1 MAVELF
7 CDNASR
13 FSPWVSWI
21 IPYAIAYKNKESKHA
36 SLKRYLQELNKMF
49 TLRLSRVG
57 PVVSLTLWC
66 FVVYSTRRFV
76 ICLTFCHFISCFS
89 VLLALRLPR
98 LEKRELILVIFVR
111 LFDVCSFVFLGFLFL
126 LVSGKG
132 CGLWLWHS
140 LDFSLTFFF
149 KQGKHALKHTFVA
162 VICRSTSWKRT
173 LILGGQFLLCFY
185 HYLSK
190 KIQCHLTLNPHI
202 FLCKRRT
209 TRCVHE
215 KHNVSSKCK
224 DLYNIEY

>member
-1 MAVELF
+1 MGADIRRSISSRISFRLLILLHVGSWQLNVF

-21 IPYAIAYKNKESKHA
+21 IPCAIAYKNKESKHA
-36 SLKRYLQELNKMF
+36 SLKCYLQELNKMF

-98 LEKRELILVIFVR
+98 LKKRELILVLFVR
-111 LFDVCSFVFLGFLFL
+111 LFDLCSFVFLGFLFL

-149 KQGKHALKHTFVA
+149 SNKATRAEAH
-162 VICRSTSWKRT
+162 ICGS
-173 LILGGQFLLCFY
+173 
-185 HYLSK
+185 
-190 KIQCHLTLNPHI
+190 HL
-202 FLCKRRT
+202 
-209 TRCVHE
+209 
-215 KHNVSSKCK
+215 
-224 DLYNIEY
+224 